1 MRRAAGVLAMA
12 VLLIA
17 ATPTPT
23 AFGGWAVVTLQDVP
37 EYLEVGTPTT
47 LSFKI
52 RQHGQTLLDDVSPSV
67 TLRNGDGLL
76 SRLFGRDRVTA
87 VQGSEPGVYEAT
99 ITPSEVGEV
108 SITIDTDLARWKT
121 KLLPFRVVAAGEPP
135 PPLSAHE
142 RGSQLF
148 AAKGCATC
156 HAKKDV
162 AEFADW
168 QVVRVGPDL
177 MGRSYPAEWLA
188 QKIADPARYRGTMTH
203 GMVMPALA
211 LDEREIA
218 ALVSFINGGHV
229 MTETDGE
236 EHPPNT

>member
-52 RQHGQTLLDDVSPSV
+52 RQHGQTLLDDRSPSV
-67 TLRNGDGLL
+67 TLRKTDSFL
-76 SRLFGRDRVTA
+76 SRFFGRDRVAA
-87 VQGSEPGVYEAT
+87 VNGSEAGLYEAT
-99 ITPSEVGEV
+99 ITPSDTGDVHV
-108 SITIDTDLARWKT
+108 TIDTDLHRWKT
-121 KLLPFRVVAAGEPP
+121 ELLPFRVVAAGEAPSP
-135 PPLSAHE
+135 MSSHE

-156 HAKKDV
+156 HAKKDM

-168 QVVRVGPDL
+168 QVVRVGPNL
-177 MGRSYPAEWLA
+177 MGRSYPADLLA
-188 QKIADPARYRGTMTH
+188 QKIADPAQYRGARTN
-203 GMVMPALA
+203 GMVMPTLT
-211 LDEREIA
+211 LDQREIA

-229 MTETDGE
+229 VTETDGE
-236 EHPPNT
+236 DW

>member
-1 MRRAAGVLAMA
+1 MRRALGILAMG

-17 ATPTPT
+17 ATPTP
-23 AFGGWAVVTLQDVP
+23 AAVGGWAVVTFQDVP

-52 RQHGQTLLDDVSPSV
+52 RQHGQTLLDDRSPSLA
-67 TLRNGDGLL
+67 LRNGDGLL
-76 SRLFGRDRVTA
+76 SRLFGRDRVA
-87 VQGSEPGVYEAT
+87 AENGSEPGLYEAT
-99 ITPSEVGEV
+99 ITPSDTGDMHV
-108 SITIDTDLARWKT
+108 TIDTDLFRWKT
-121 KLLPFRVVAAGEPP
+121 ELLPFRVVATGETP

-148 AAKGCATC
+148 AAKGCASC

-177 MGRSYPAEWLA
+177 MGRSYPADWLA
-188 QKIADPARYRGTMTH
+188 QKLADPAQFRGAQTN
-203 GMVMPALA
+203 GMVMPTLA

-229 MTETDGE
+229 MTETDGDE
-236 EHPPNT
+236 Q